1 MSKVF
6 IGSIINGFKI
16 LKKIVN
22 SIIPSNCIYKV
33 KCLTCGA
40 MYKLRL
46 KDIESEVC
54 ECKETKDEIDEK
66 RKFSPNMIEN
76 VGIRRGK
83 YIVIGYFYKKD
94 PNPSPSMKNKAKL
107 YILKCTRCGELVIMN
122 NNNINSFREK
132 RDKEV
137 RCNHKRFFDISLYDE
152 SEYFIDW
159 KLTVEN
165 NKTM

>member
-16 LKKIVN
+16 LKKIFN

-33 KCLTCGA
+33 KCLACGA
-40 MYKLRL
+40 IYKLRL

-54 ECKETKDEIDEK
+54 ACKESKNEIDEK
-66 RKFSPNMIEN
+66 RKFSKNMKEN

-83 YIVIGYFYKKD
+83 YVVVGYLYKED
-94 PNPSPSMKNKAKL
+94 PDPAPSMKRKAKL

-132 RDKEV
+132 RDKGTH
-137 RCNHKRFFDISLYDE
+137 CNHKRFFDISLYDE
-152 SEYFIDW
+152 SEYYIDW
-159 KLTVEN
+159 ELLVE
-165 NKTM
+165 